1 MKTNQDHW
9 YLERGLPY
17 SAMAFLARSSLWL
30 FSHLICECFI
40 SKPLEIPSPTVTES
54 RLQGGG
60 DRDVWLTEVLLSSL
74 IVGVCSG
81 SG

>member
-1 MKTNQDHW
+1 M
-9 YLERGLPY
+9 
-17 SAMAFLARSSLWL
+17 WL
-30 FSHLICECFI
+30 FSYLIGEHFT

-74 IVGVCSG
+74 IEVICSG
-81 SG
+81 GDCGQSTVRCH